1 MVGWSLL
8 HMIPE
13 LSLIFEFEFDKELAI
28 DWGKLSKKN
37 VKTYRLF
44 HILVYNIQQNTFIE
58 LRLLI
63 ENF

>member
-1 MVGWSLL
+1 
-8 HMIPE
+8 MIPE

-44 HILVYNIQQNTFIE
+44 HILVYNIQQNTAIE
-58 LRLLI
+58 LKLLI